1 MSKWVCVGVCVW
13 SVWSVSVCVWSMRAC
28 VRVRAC
34 VRACV
39 CVGGLFG
46 GIFPDQKPKKK
57 KKGVYAEVNFS
68 YGMSRALGYAYSKV
82 GSSIHAY
89 V

>member
-1 MSKWVCVGVCVW
+1 MGVCGCVCVECVECECVCVEY
-13 SVWSVSVCVWSMRAC
+13 AC
-28 VRVRAC
+28 VRARAC
-34 VRACV
+34 VRACMRLCWRV
-39 CVGGLFG
+39 IWRDFSGS
-46 GIFPDQKPKKK
+46 KTEKK